1 MTRIAVDAMGGDHAP
16 REIVRGAVDAARGLD
31 PIDEIVLVGDEAA
44 IRAEMAAYGVEG
56 ELPKIRI
63 VHTTEVIEMGE
74 HPVHAVRSKPDS
86 SINRGIALVKSKEV
100 DAFVSAGSTGAMVAS
115 SLLNLRRIW
124 GVKRPAIGT
133 VLPSL
138 GKPYLLLDMGATV
151 DCTPRELEQFAVM
164 GSVYSRAIL
173 GQQAPSVGLL
183 SIGTEEAKGDS
194 LTKDAYEL
202 LKTNPNINFAGNVE
216 GHDLF
221 KGEMDVCVADGFVGN
236 VVLKTIE
243 SESRAITAMLRQ
255 AFTKNLKRKVGA
267 LMLKGAFRELK
278 QVMDPELY
286 GGAPLLGVN
295 GIVIITHGSS
305 TKKAI
310 FHAIRVAGEC
320 VAADIIGSIG
330 ELMEQSKATAQHDGP
345 LAALSALGRA
355 AKDMGKRIVSGV
367 HSPKT
372 APQPAESGQAADP
385 PENPL

>member
-1 MTRIAVDAMGGDHAP
+1 MTRIAVDAMGGDFAP

-31 PIDEIVLVGDEAA
+31 TVDEIVLVGDEEA
-44 IRAEMAAYGVEG
+44 IRAEMSAYGVQEADV
-56 ELPKIRI
+56 PKIRI
-63 VHTTEVIEMGE
+63 VHTSEVIEMGE

-86 SINRGIALVKSKEV
+86 SINRGIALVKAKEV

-151 DCTPRELEQFAVM
+151 DCTPHELEQFAVM

-173 GQQAPSVGLL
+173 GQEEPSVGLL
-183 SIGTEEAKGDS
+183 SVGTEEAKGDTR
-194 LTKDAYEL
+194 TKEAHEL
-202 LKTNPNINFAGNVE
+202 LKANPHIHFAGNVE

-243 SESRAITAMLRQ
+243 SESRAITAMLKK
-255 AFTKNLKRKVGA
+255 AFTKTTTRKVGA
-267 LMLKGAFRELK
+267 LLLKGAFRELK

-295 GIVIITHGSS
+295 GIVIITHGASS
-305 TKKAI
+305 KKAI

-320 VAADIIGSIG
+320 VQADIIGSIST
-330 ELMEQSKATAQHDGP
+330 LMEQSHAAKDGGP

-355 AKDMGKRIVSGV
+355 AKDMGKRIVSG
-367 HSPKT
+367 HPK
-372 APQPAESGQAADP
+372 APVPPPPAE
-385 PENPL
+385 